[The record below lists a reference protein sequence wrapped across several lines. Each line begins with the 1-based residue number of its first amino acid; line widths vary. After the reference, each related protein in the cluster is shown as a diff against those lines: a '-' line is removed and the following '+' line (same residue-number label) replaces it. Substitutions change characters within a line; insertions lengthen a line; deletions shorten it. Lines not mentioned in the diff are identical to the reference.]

1 MTTQTHAVRQHGPAI
16 RALRRKDGLS
26 VQSLADRV
34 GLHAQSLRNIELDR
48 RPASWET
55 LNAIARALRVDVAAV
70 AALVSPEK
78 AE

>member
-1 MTTQTHAVRQHGPAI
+1 M
-16 RALRRKDGLS
+16 
-26 VQSLADRV
+26 QSLADRV